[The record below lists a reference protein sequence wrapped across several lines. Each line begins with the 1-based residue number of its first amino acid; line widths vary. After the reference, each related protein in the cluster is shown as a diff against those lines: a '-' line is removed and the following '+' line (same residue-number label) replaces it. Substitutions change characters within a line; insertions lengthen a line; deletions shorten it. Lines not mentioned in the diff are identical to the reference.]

1 MKMAVLPVSLY
12 VRGEIAVPTDRKFN
26 DLTLDEQI
34 QEAEKLS
41 YAITDRLAPW
51 AMGLL
56 DLHRMELKII
66 KGMLEEF
73 REGRKDVDASS
84 RPSRKKQRTTKG

>member
-1 MKMAVLPVSLY
+1 M
-12 VRGEIAVPTDRKFN
+12 PTDRKFN

-34 QEAEKLS
+34 QAAEKLS

-56 DLHRMELKII
+56 DLQRMELKIL

-73 REGRKDVDASS
+73 REGREPVELK
-84 RPSRKKQRTTKG
+84 RKRRD

>member
-1 MKMAVLPVSLY
+1 M
-12 VRGEIAVPTDRKFN
+12 PTDRKFN

-34 QEAEKLS
+34 QASEKLNRELV
-41 YAITDRLAPW
+41 DKVAPW
-51 AMGLL
+51 AIPLL

-73 REGRKDVDASS
+73 REGREPVELK
-84 RPSRKKQRTTKG
+84 RKRRD